1 MIFFF
6 IMSNAKSNY
15 PDAEYFI
22 ERISIKTD
30 GYFFEKEVAHFL
42 FFRTYRIYNYG
53 FLLIGDIIE
62 LR

>member
-30 GYFFEKEVAHFL
+30 GYFFEKEW
-42 FFRTYRIYNYG
+42 RISYFSGPTEY
-53 FLLIGDIIE
+53 IITVSS
-62 LR
+62 